1 MTALGY
7 LGFHAL
13 LWEAEPRYG
22 QAIFPLLFM
31 ILMLTKP
38 ASVPVVHLKWLKRP
52 RPAASVI
59 ILFGVLLLAWNQ
71 GLPGSNTSLAPRQ
84 TVSQQIRLLAAG
96 SRISVQTYAN
106 TDLNVELQNLQTR
119 QKWQLTR
126 HGDSHYLCQD
136 LGVGTYQ
143 VTVTNPTSKPQPI
156 AILKTNRYQMAD
168 RPLIFNGHAQKDA
181 SLIYLVSNQCD

>member
-1 MTALGY
+1 
-7 LGFHAL
+7 
-13 LWEAEPRYG
+13 
-22 QAIFPLLFM
+22 M

-38 ASVPVVHLKWLKRP
+38 ASVPVVQLKWLKLP

-59 ILFGVLLLAWNQ
+59 VLFGVLLLAWNQ
-71 GLPGSNTSLAPRQ
+71 GLPGSNTSIVAAQRSQLSMQYHARPTFLAPRQ

-126 HGDSHYLCQD
+126 HGDSQHLCQD

-143 VTVTNPTSKPQPI
+143 VTVTNPTPKPQPI

-168 RPLIFNGHAQKDA
+168 RPLIFNGHAQRDA